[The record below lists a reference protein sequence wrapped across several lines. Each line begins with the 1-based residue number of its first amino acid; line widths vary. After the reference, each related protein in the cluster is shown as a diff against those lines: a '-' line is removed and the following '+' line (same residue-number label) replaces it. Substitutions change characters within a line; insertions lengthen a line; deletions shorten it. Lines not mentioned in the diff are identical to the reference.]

1 MQIENIL
8 ELKNVTKLYPGVKA
22 LDSVDFSVKKGEVH
36 CLIGANGAGKSTLVK
51 IITGDV
57 IPESGTVYFEGKK
70 IDYHGVDKRRNK
82 EIAAIYQELSL
93 LDGLSIA
100 ENVFL
105 NNYPRTKFGL
115 IDWDKVYE
123 KTAELEK
130 KINLGLNPKTEV
142 GKISAGHRQLTE
154 IMKAL
159 AQNAKLIIMD
169 EPSSTLSENEF
180 EELRKVIEDLKSHGI
195 TVIYISHHL
204 EELFIV
210 GDRVTVLRNGKYV
223 ATEELANINQEQLVS
238 LMTGY
243 HMENTAGKTGKH
255 NIYEENVLELRHIS
269 NKKVKDMNLTLHK
282 GEILGMYGLV
292 GSGRTETMASVFGID
307 PHTEGQIL
315 LNGREFRPK
324 GIYDAIQN
332 GIGMV
337 PENRLVQGM
346 VPGLAISENMIMA
359 SLKKFVRYGFLDDG
373 KIIEASELYKKKLS
387 IKASSVRE
395 KIGMLSGG
403 NQQKVIMAKWLL
415 TESNILIIDEP
426 TQGIDVMTKQDI
438 SRIIIDSTAEGKSV
452 IVISSELR
460 ELMAICDRIL
470 IMYDGREVETVPADE
485 FDIQRI
491 MNAAITGRAE
501 NEKQH

>member
-1 MQIENIL
+1 MRNIL
-8 ELKNVTKLYPGVKA
+8 ELKNITKLYPGVKA

-57 IPESGTVYFEGKK
+57 IPESGTVYFEGKE
-70 IDYHGVDKRRNK
+70 ISHRGIDKRRNK

-93 LDGLSIA
+93 LDSLSIA

-105 NNYPRTKFGL
+105 NNYPRTKLGL
-115 IDWDKVYE
+115 IDWDQVYE

-130 KINLGLNPKTEV
+130 RINLNLDPRTEV

-169 EPSSTLSENEF
+169 EPSSTLSESEF
-180 EELRKVIEDLKSHGI
+180 EELRKVIGDLKSNGI
-195 TVIYISHHL
+195 TIIYISHHL
-204 EELFIV
+204 EELFII
-210 GDRVTVLRNGKYV
+210 GDRVTVLRNGKHV
-223 ATEELANINQEQLVS
+223 ATEELANLDQEQLVS
-238 LMTGY
+238 LMTGRQ
-243 HMENTAGKTGKH
+243 MENAAKRTGKRD
-255 NIYEENVLELRHIS
+255 ISEEKVLELRHLS
-269 NKKVKDMNLTLHK
+269 NKRVKDLNLTLHK

-324 GIYDAIQN
+324 GTYDAIRN

-346 VPGLAISENMIMA
+346 VAGLPISENMVMA
-359 SLKKFVRYGFLDDG
+359 SLKRFLRYGLLDNG
-373 KIIEASELYKKKLS
+373 KIIEASEKYRKKLS
-387 IKASSVRE
+387 IKASSIRE

-415 TESNILIIDEP
+415 SESGILIIDEP
-426 TQGIDVMTKQDI
+426 TQGIDVMAKQDI
-438 SRIIIDSTAEGKSV
+438 FNIITGSTAEGKSV

-460 ELMAICDRIL
+460 ELLAICDRIL
-470 IMYDGREVETVPADE
+470 IMYDGREVETVSADA
-485 FDIQRI
+485 FDARKIL
-491 MNAAITGRAE
+491 NAAITGEA
-501 NEKQH
+501 